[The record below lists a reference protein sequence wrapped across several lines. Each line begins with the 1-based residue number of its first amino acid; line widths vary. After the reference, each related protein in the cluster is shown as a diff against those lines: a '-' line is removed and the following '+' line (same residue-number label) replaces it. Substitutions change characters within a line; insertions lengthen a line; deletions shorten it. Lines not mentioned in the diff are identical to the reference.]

1 MKVSAR
7 SAIMV
12 ASVIISA
19 IAKIILR
26 VTPIVVNASVIVDGW
41 EKRVRQNVQMVILE
55 LIAERNVLII
65 CHRRLLVIM

>member
-1 MKVSAR
+1 
-7 SAIMV
+7 MV

>member
-1 MKVSAR
+1 MKVSVR

-12 ASVIISA
+12 ASVITSA
-19 IAKIILR
+19 IAKIILH
-26 VTPIVVNASVIVDGW
+26 VTPIVANASVIVDGW